1 MKIKVLKFGGTA
13 TSTKNNRDYII
24 EIVKKRKD
32 EKVLIVC
39 SAMGRIGFPYATD
52 TLLSLIEKEKITI
65 NEVSRLLSCGEVIS
79 GVVLSNDLNK
89 QGIKSYALSI
99 EEAGMH
105 NQSVDNR
112 LILKLFRKYD
122 VLIMPGFLYLND
134 NNEIRTFAR
143 GGSDLSAVIC
153 AKSLDLKEV
162 TLYKDVD
169 GIMPYVFPGFKQAT
183 EFDFLNYQDALAL
196 CSIGY
201 KVIQKEALEYARKN
215 EIEIVIKN
223 YVNDYQ
229 GTNIGTNYPS
239 VDIIGVSFSKDSL
252 FVATRKI
259 EKYKK
264 ALENCFLE
272 KHLFVKK
279 LTIQKTCLIF
289 QFGINQLQIAKKL
302 VIEKYFSNYIK

>member
-112 LILKLFRKYD
+112 LILKLFKKYD
-122 VLIMPGFLYLND
+122 AIIVPGFLYLND

-143 GGSDLSAVIC
+143 GGSDLSAVIY
-153 AKSLDLKEV
+153 AKALDLKEV

-169 GIMPYVFPGFKQAT
+169 GIMPYVFPGFKQAK
-183 EFDFLNYQDALAL
+183 EFDSLNYQDALAL

-223 YVNDYQ
+223 YINDHQ
-229 GTNIGTNYPS
+229 GTKIGINYPNI
-239 VDIIGVSFSKDSL
+239 DIIGVSFSKDSL

-264 ALENCFLE
+264 ELENCFLD

-279 LTIQKTCLIF
+279 LTIQKTRLII
-289 QFGINQLQIAKKL
+289 QFGINQLQIAKRL

>member
-1 MKIKVLKFGGTA
+1 MKIKLLKFGGTA

-24 EIVKKRKD
+24 EIIKKRKD

-89 QGIKSYALSI
+89 QGIKCYALSI

-169 GIMPYVFPGFKQAT
+169 GIMPYVFPGFKQAK

-264 ALENCFLE
+264 ELENCFLE

-289 QFGINQLQIAKKL
+289 QFGINQLQIAKRL